1 VSIECAVQA
10 IAGDN
15 TLYMLNTFRTLFLLA
30 TLSLSLAACQ
40 KELSF
45 AEDAQNDNDN
55 PEPGGGGQNVNLE
68 GVWRFVGMQGQTGTS
83 IEMSQG
89 GQSTRSEALLNF
101 VAEDPEGTVQFVNN
115 EMVLTDVG
123 YLMSGTTTART
134 YLNGQLLNSVDQPA
148 AAVTP
153 PTSSSSAYTRIG
165 GDSLRFDETPVMV
178 PTGPGMPGSSVD
190 LNAGARLRKSNDTLY
205 LRMLF
210 NENVPLPDPT
220 IPGNMRI
227 FGDMEMALVK

>member
-1 VSIECAVQA
+1 MSIILAGLA

-15 TLYMLNTFRTLFLLA
+15 TTIMLHTFRTLFLLA
-30 TLSLSLAACQ
+30 TLGLGLAACQ
-40 KELSF
+40 KEMSF
-45 AEDAQNDNDN
+45 AEDAQDDNNN
-55 PEPGGGGQNVNLE
+55 PGQGGQNVNLE

-148 AAVTP
+148 EAVTP

-190 LNAGARLRKSNDTLY
+190 LNAGARLRTSNDTLY

-220 IPGNMRI
+220 IPGSMRI